1 MKNTKTRFQYFS
13 ILQWKEEQE
22 YLREQ
27 HKQGWKLVRV
37 DLIGRYLFEKC
48 EPEDVVYQLDYNP
61 EGDGHKAAYVQMF
74 EDCGWEYLQDYV
86 GYSYF
91 RKPVSQMK
99 EEEEIFCDD
108 ASRADMMKRVFKGK
122 MIPLACI
129 LLLVILPN
137 IYMQSRINT
146 VSSHI
151 LLGVLIALL
160 AIYAVLFA
168 SFGIRL
174 WKYMKSL
181 HQ

>member
-22 YLREQ
+22 YLRAQ

-61 EGDGHKAAYVQMF
+61 EGDGHKAAY
-74 EDCGWEYLQDYV
+74 LQDYV

-99 EEEEIFCDD
+99 GEEEIFCDD

>member
-1 MKNTKTRFQYFS
+1 MK
-13 ILQWKEEQE
+13 
-22 YLREQ
+22 
-27 HKQGWKLVRV
+27 G
-37 DLIGRYLFEKC
+37 
-48 EPEDVVYQLDYNP
+48 
-61 EGDGHKAAYVQMF
+61 
-74 EDCGWEYLQDYV
+74 
-86 GYSYF
+86 
-91 RKPVSQMK
+91 
-99 EEEEIFCDD
+99 EEEIFCDD

-146 VSSHI
+146 ISSHI
-151 LLGVLIALL
+151 LMGILIALL
-160 AIYAVLFA
+160 AICAALLV